1 MVKLYILPTYYVK
14 ICKMCSLN
22 RFEVTPVAFVP
33 LLNADQNIILHMIQ
47 IGRTNARKLW
57 GGGPLLRSS
66 RLKTSICDE
75 EKEEKRNLCFP
86 LCSVFLAK
94 SISFNLLAWWQ
105 WWQWKYGKNL
115 NKYTLPRHKH
125 ISLSVDWKENFHT
138 LHRHEHISL
147 YLLTWGEEGEE
158 FCHLMEVWVVRN
170 IWQEWNYGFLQSR
183 IKRNKFTSS
192 LEKRERKIK
201 NPSLSKL
208 LFTWSVTRNF
218 LENGA
223 SDVIS
228 GIVVTKNS
236 DSLSWKFD
244 TSCDPNKSKYKT
256 TLFAAHTWTL
266 FIWVVSVLTWSSYLV
281 CKHKLLPKR
290 TIICV
295 L

>member
-57 GGGPLLRSS
+57 GGGPLLRYS
-66 RLKTSICDE
+66 RPKTSICDE
-75 EKEEKRNLCFP
+75 EEEEKRNLCFP

-94 SISFNLLAWWQ
+94 SISFNLLAWRQ

-115 NKYTLPRHKH
+115 NKYTLPRHKQ
-125 ISLSVDWKENFHT
+125 T
-138 LHRHEHISL
+138 SL
-147 YLLTWGEEGEE
+147 YFLTWGEEGEE
-158 FCHLMEVWVVRN
+158 FCHLMELWARSTKYMKR
-170 IWQEWNYGFLQSR
+170 IELWFPAQSCQFR
-183 IKRNKFTSS
+183 AEKRNKFTSS
-192 LEKRERKIK
+192 LEKRERRIK

-223 SDVIS
+223 SDVMS
-228 GIVVTKNS
+228 GIEVTKSS
-236 DSLSWKFD
+236 DSLSWKLD

-266 FIWVVSVLTWSSYLV
+266 FIWVVSVLTWTSYLV
-281 CKHKLLPKR
+281 CKHKLHPKR
-290 TIICV
+290 TIICI